1 MGLGAFLGGNGSPR
15 WTFALT
21 RIGSALARGHGDI
34 EPTEGN
40 PSPGMSQAG
49 RTETEPC
56 VVLVRARRAQAAPS
70 PLPIRVVEPA
80 ELVGLLAPGAPQ
92 VGGLILDLTERS
104 RALDEV
110 VRELDEAGV
119 SAHLPVVALHAPGDA
134 PAGSIWST
142 VPCPAGGEGLAEERA
157 HRICRALAAAAPAS
171 GAPSPAA
178 QAIGALHAR
187 LATNAAET
195 ITREAMLV
203 HDLRSPLGVVQGV
216 LAMLEE
222 ADASE
227 AALLDL
233 GARAASELEQIVTA
247 LEALYACAGE
257 PSRRDRVEVAA
268 LARGV
273 VEGARCAAS
282 GRGKTMRV
290 SARGDHWLVCDRQDL
305 VRMLGN
311 LVVNAVRHAEG
322 EVEVAIDGDDG
333 EVRVCVRDDGPGIAP
348 ALLGRLFDRFVRDR
362 SAGRMGLG
370 LAIVH
375 RLAERYGG
383 SVTAENRADR
393 GEGRGACFVVR
404 LPKRA

>member
-1 MGLGAFLGGNGSPR
+1 
-15 WTFALT
+15 
-21 RIGSALARGHGDI
+21 
-34 EPTEGN
+34 
-40 PSPGMSQAG
+40 
-49 RTETEPC
+49 
-56 VVLVRARRAQAAPS
+56 
-70 PLPIRVVEPA
+70 
-80 ELVGLLAPGAPQ
+80 
-92 VGGLILDLTERS
+92 
-104 RALDEV
+104 
-110 VRELDEAGV
+110 
-119 SAHLPVVALHAPGDA
+119 
-134 PAGSIWST
+134 
-142 VPCPAGGEGLAEERA
+142 
-157 HRICRALAAAAPAS
+157 
-171 GAPSPAA
+171 
-178 QAIGALHAR
+178 
-187 LATNAAET
+187 
-195 ITREAMLV
+195 MLV

-233 GARAASELEQIVTA
+233 GARAASELGQIVTA

-322 EVEVAIDGDDG
+322 EVEVVIDGDDG

-375 RLAERYGG
+375 RLADRYGG
-383 SVTAENRADR
+383 SVTAENRAER